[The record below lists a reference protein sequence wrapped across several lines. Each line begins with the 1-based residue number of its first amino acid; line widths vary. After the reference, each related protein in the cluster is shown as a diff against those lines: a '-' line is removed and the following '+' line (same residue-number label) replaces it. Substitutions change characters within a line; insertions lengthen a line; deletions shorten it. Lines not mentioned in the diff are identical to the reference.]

1 MGLVENRSDLTP
13 LRRSVGCAVAGRLQ
27 LQRDLDSAVVA
38 GLRYAGFVAATLDR
52 DKLHDVLD
60 QAVLVIDA
68 KDLERSR
75 RDPRVRALHE
85 SAANLLA
92 ELEAEGADYS

>member
-13 LRRSVGCAVAGRLQ
+13 LRRSVGCAVAGR